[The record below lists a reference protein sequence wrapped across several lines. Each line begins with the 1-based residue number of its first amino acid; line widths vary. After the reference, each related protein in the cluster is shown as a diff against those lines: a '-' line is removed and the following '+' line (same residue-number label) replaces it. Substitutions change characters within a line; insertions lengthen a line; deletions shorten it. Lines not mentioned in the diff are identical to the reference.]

1 MNVEDTIKLL
11 KAGIS
16 EKYLGIPKR
25 SISAFH
31 SHQLI
36 SSMDIIKSNGNYSIE
51 GAVKVQLYS
60 LLRDM
65 GIGFTSIYK
74 IEKKYRA
81 DRLYAKKLNF
91 HGYEHFATIFTLPIF
106 CTLEEKKYFISI
118 DLKDDKINFLTDEE
132 YMMSLSYGKHMADY
146 IHWKIIFDLWEIL
159 EILGFDKPR
168 KTKWMLSSLY
178 KVFEKNQ
185 FPIRIGKYHYL
196 QSTEYFDKPKNVW
209 QSLIG
214 VMREP
219 HTIMTL
225 KSNNHGYITN
235 IKVMKRKKVEKD
247 EE

>member
-51 GAVKVQLYS
+51 GAVKVRLYS

-65 GIGFTSIYK
+65 GIGFMAIYK

-91 HGYEHFATIFTLPIF
+91 HGYEHFSTIFTLPIF
-106 CTLEEKKYFISI
+106 CTLEEKKYFMSI
-118 DLKDDKINFLTDEE
+118 DLKDDEINFLTDEE
-132 YMMSLSYGKHMADY
+132 YMMSLSY
-146 IHWKIIFDLWEIL
+146 
-159 EILGFDKPR
+159 
-168 KTKWMLSSLY
+168 
-178 KVFEKNQ
+178 
-185 FPIRIGKYHYL
+185 
-196 QSTEYFDKPKNVW
+196 
-209 QSLIG
+209 
-214 VMREP
+214 
-219 HTIMTL
+219 
-225 KSNNHGYITN
+225 
-235 IKVMKRKKVEKD
+235 
-247 EE
+247 